1 MTVYAQVT
9 GVLRYATQPAA
20 NDARTWAQ
28 TWATAND
35 ARLYKSATIR
45 PVVDLH
51 TIPPAGDGGCT
62 REVTLDVWVMFPDTL
77 TEADLEILFEEIRA
91 GVYATTGCGSTIA
104 MAGQDFAPD
113 APRAG

>member
-1 MTVYAQVT
+1 
-9 GVLRYATQPAA
+9 
-20 NDARTWAQ
+20 
-28 TWATAND
+28 
-35 ARLYKSATIR
+35 
-45 PVVDLH
+45 
-51 TIPPAGDGGCT
+51 
-62 REVTLDVWVMFPDTL
+62 MFPDTL